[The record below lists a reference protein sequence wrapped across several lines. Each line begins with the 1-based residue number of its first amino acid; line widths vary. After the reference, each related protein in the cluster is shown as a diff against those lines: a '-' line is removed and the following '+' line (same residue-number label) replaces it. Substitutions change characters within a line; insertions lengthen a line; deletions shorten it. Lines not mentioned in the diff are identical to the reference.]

1 MYHPIQLT
9 ITSPSV
15 STALSL
21 ATAGRGFLLIALA
34 LAGLA
39 LSPAARAVSPAP
51 DGGYPNF
58 NTAEGT
64 DALFSLTTGF
74 SNTCRMWDMHDR
86 LEADVTEA
94 ICKEEIDSFLK
105 HGQLVPVLA
114 PTPGESGFTAA
125 LRLKWQGYLEA
136 LSLRA
141 RKNRKR
147 S

>member
-74 SNTCRMWDMHDR
+74 SNTCRMW
-86 LEADVTEA
+86 
-94 ICKEEIDSFLK
+94 
-105 HGQLVPVLA
+105 
-114 PTPGESGFTAA
+114 
-125 LRLKWQGYLEA
+125 GYA
-136 LSLRA
+136 
-141 RKNRKR
+141 
-147 S
+147 